1 MRLGVLDV
9 GSNTVHLLVVDAH
22 RGAHPTPMTSEKT
35 VLRLAERIGD
45 DGHLGPGDADE
56 LVRTV
61 AAAQEAALAAGCEEL
76 MAFAT
81 SAIREADNATEVL
94 ARVRDQTGIELEV
107 LPGEDEAR
115 FTFLAARRWFG
126 WSAGNLLLLDIGGGS
141 LEMALGIDEQPD
153 LAVSLPLGAGR
164 MARTMLHDPPRRD
177 EVDELREWLDEQ
189 LAPTAKRFRKLGR
202 PDRVV
207 ASSKTFRSLARLTGA
222 APASAGPRVP
232 RSLTETGLRQLLAFI
247 TRMSSADLAT
257 LDGVSSAR
265 AHQLVGGAL
274 VAEATMRA
282 LSLQELDICP
292 WALREGVILRRLDH
306 TNGNGHTAVQARSTI
321 GFGQS
326 GPQEDDARPGTGRKA
341 QHGARWNR

>member
-22 RGAHPTPMTSEKT
+22 RGAHPTPMTSDKS
-35 VLRLAERIGD
+35 VLRLAERIGAHGGRLSED
-45 DGHLGPGDADE
+45 DAAE

-61 AAAQEAALAAGCEEL
+61 ADAQESAIAAGCEEL

-81 SAIREADNATEVL
+81 SAIRDAENAAEVI
-94 ARVRDQTGIELEV
+94 DQVAAETGIKLEV

-126 WSAGNLLLLDIGGGS
+126 WSAGNLLMLDIGGGS
-141 LEMALGIDEQPD
+141 LELAMGIDEQPD

-164 MARTMLHDPPRRD
+164 MARTMLGDPPRQS
-177 EVDELREWLDEQ
+177 EVKKLREWLQGQ
-189 LAPTAKRFRKLGR
+189 LAPTAKQFRKLSR
-202 PDRVV
+202 PDRAV

-232 RSLTETGLRQLLAFI
+232 RSLTDTGLRQLISFI
-247 TRMSSADLAT
+247 TRMSSQDLAA
-257 LDGVSSAR
+257 LDGVSAAR

-274 VAEATMRA
+274 VAEATMKA
-282 LSLQELDICP
+282 LGVKELDICP

-306 TNGNGHTAVQARSTI
+306 TNGDSHTAIQARAALRLAGT
-321 GFGQS
+321 
-326 GPQEDDARPGTGRKA
+326 EDGTGRRTE
-341 QHGARWNR
+341 HGARWER